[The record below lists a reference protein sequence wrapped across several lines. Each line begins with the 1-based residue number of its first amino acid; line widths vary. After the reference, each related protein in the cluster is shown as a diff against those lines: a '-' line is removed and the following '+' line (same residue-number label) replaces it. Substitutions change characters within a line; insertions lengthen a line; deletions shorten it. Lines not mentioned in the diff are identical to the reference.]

1 MRVRGKI
8 FPLRSGSKPDSAI
21 QANCITNLRIAPDDI
36 RMDAKMKISLLK
48 LARDASG
55 ISVTEFGL
63 IAPVVSVMLLGTMDA
78 GHTLYMRTVVDG
90 AIQDI
95 ARDSSLE
102 DGGILAKQE
111 AINARI
117 TNQIRLLNKDATVNI
132 KRRYYRNF
140 TNAANADA
148 EEFTDTNSDGTC
160 NNGEPFVDV
169 NLNETWDSDGGDA
182 GQGGAKDVSIVTVTV
197 SYERLFPMVTLAGL
211 PEDVTIAATTV
222 LANQPYGDQ
231 AQYGAAQVGHC
242 DD

>member
-1 MRVRGKI
+1 
-8 FPLRSGSKPDSAI
+8 
-21 QANCITNLRIAPDDI
+21 
-36 RMDAKMKISLLK
+36 MKTSFLK

-55 ISVTEFGL
+55 ISITEFGL

-90 AIQDI
+90 AIQDL
-95 ARDSSLE
+95 ARDSALE
-102 DGGILAKQE
+102 DGSILAKQE
-111 AINARI
+111 AINARVS
-117 TNQIRLLNKDATVNI
+117 NQVKRLNKNASVDI

-140 TNAANADA
+140 TNASNAQA
-148 EEFTDTNSDGTC
+148 EEFTDTNADGTC
-160 NNGEPFVDV
+160 NNSEPFVDA

-197 SYERLFPMVTLAGL
+197 SYERLFPMASLAGL

-231 AQYGAAQVGHC
+231 AQYGTAQVGNC